1 VIEEENFAMKKGRK
15 IHERR
20 GFTLVELMVVIVIVA
35 VLSSLAFMMAS
46 RAKKAAQ
53 NAATLNNLREIGT
66 GVAAWMSENGNFY
79 PPCWDN
85 TKGRNRSWAQTLDP
99 YINNEENYRN
109 VASKF
114 IGPNK
119 RIPVEVNQYSHPIT
133 YSMNRAVCRDVTS
146 NGRVE
151 VSLIHATKVGRP
163 PDVILMA
170 DGCQNP
176 SNLGQANA
184 SAYKVFN
191 ATGATGPRAD
201 YANEIEVGPDED
213 TSDGDGWF
221 RYPGGK
227 CQALMCDG
235 SARSFAK
242 GTIKNRNVWI
252 DRE

>member
-1 VIEEENFAMKKGRK
+1 MKSRTNFA
-15 IHERR
+15 RR
-20 GFTLVELMVVIVIVA
+20 SGFTLVELLVVIVIIS
-35 VLSSLAFMMAS
+35 VLASLAFMMAS
-46 RAKKAAQ
+46 RAKQAAK

-85 TKGRNRSWAQTLDP
+85 TKGSNRSWAQTLDP
-99 YINNEENYRN
+99 YIHNEENYRDTN
-109 VASKF
+109 SKF

-119 RIPVEVNQYSHPIT
+119 RIPVEVNQWSHPIT

-151 VSLIHATKVGRP
+151 VSLIHATQVGRVA
-163 PDVILMA
+163 DVILLA

-184 SAYKVFN
+184 SAYRVFA
-191 ATGATGPRAD
+191 ATGATGPRGQYAD
-201 YANEIEVGPDED
+201 TIEVGPDED
-213 TSDGDGWF
+213 TSAGDGWF

-227 CQALMCDG
+227 CHALMCDG
-235 SARSFAK
+235 SARAFSK
-242 GTIKNRNVWI
+242 GAITNRNIWI
-252 DRE
+252 DRVRD

>member
-1 VIEEENFAMKKGRK
+1 MKSGKKSLSRP
-15 IHERR
+15 
-20 GFTLVELMVVIVIVA
+20 GFTLVELMVVIVIIV
-35 VLSSLAFMMAS
+35 VLASLSFMIAN
-46 RAKKAAQ
+46 RAKKAAN

-66 GVAAWMSENGNFY
+66 GVGAWMSENGNFY

-85 TKGRNRSWAQTLDP
+85 TNGSNRSWAQTLDP

-109 VASKF
+109 VNSKF

-146 NGRVE
+146 NGDVK
-151 VSLIHATKVGRP
+151 VSLIHSTQVGRLN
-163 PDVILMA
+163 DVILMA

-184 SAYKVFN
+184 SAYEVFS
-191 ATGATGPRAD
+191 ATGATGSRGSYSDKIP
-201 YANEIEVGPDED
+201 VGPDVDES
-213 TSDGDGWF
+213 TGDGWF

-242 GTIKNRNVWI
+242 GAISNRNIWI
-252 DRE
+252 DREKD